1 MSSPLDFGIFD
12 GGSADKN
19 LKIAWILWGD
29 GGYTGI
35 LTNNNQYIRIHI
47 YIIFIILQ
55 YIYIAVYVHI
65 AVCVYISILLY
76 IYIHIAVYIYTAI
89 WIYIYA
95 VYIGRYKHINIH
107 IYIYINVHIG
117 YDHIPFRK
125 ALLIT
130 QYNGMTLQVLNSA
143 QVKDTC
149 WQLEHVLH
157 GFSTNPHMDW
167 STAELTSYRFLSL
180 LVSHLEAEDV
190 HGGWFVQFCFL
201 STLDYL

>member
-1 MSSPLDFGIFD
+1 M
-12 GGSADKN
+12 
-19 LKIAWILWGD
+19 
-29 GGYTGI
+29 
-35 LTNNNQYIRIHI
+35 YI
-47 YIIFIILQ
+47 
-55 YIYIAVYVHI
+55 
-65 AVCVYISILLY
+65 YISILLY
-76 IYIHIAVYIYTAI
+76 IYISILLYIYI
-89 WIYIYA
+89 YSNMDIYIYIYA

-107 IYIYINVHIG
+107 IYINVHIG
-117 YDHIPFRK
+117 YDHNPFRK